1 MVPLFS
7 RLSIAVL
14 LLGLIV
20 GALGGLGYW
29 ALSPIDIKADWPPV
43 QFMSGED
50 LYESTTTVEVFPS
63 GPDYGS
69 LKSLQREG
77 EYYAAK
83 MATSTFLGYLSETL
97 EGHQYYHS
105 ASELD
110 EMLRVRYDYRN
121 EVPSVEIRARAP
133 SKTEASYLA
142 GTVPEVFR
150 DYLAMQEYATSLE
163 EYQIIQRMFDTTTS
177 ALMEA
182 RAELEHLV
190 DDATVYVEGTD
201 GVAEV
206 FYLDGLYLNM
216 DYVVADAE
224 VGALEGLL
232 DYISRELAS
241 YNINGLEDPEII
253 DRLVI
258 GDPSE
263 SELVPLDRVRGR
275 NALMMGA
282 VLGVVVAWL
291 ALNRKDLISRLRPV
305 PATTARVEE
314 DDDELE
320 E

>member
-7 RLSIAVL
+7 RRSIAVL

-20 GALGGLGYW
+20 GALGGVGYW
-29 ALSPIDIKADWPPV
+29 ALSPIDIEAGWPPV
-43 QFMSGED
+43 HFMSGED
-50 LYESTTTVEVFPS
+50 LYESTTTMEVFPS

-83 MATSTFLGYLSETL
+83 MATSTFLDYLSETL

-110 EMLRVRYDYRN
+110 EMLMVRYDYRN
-121 EVPSVEIRARAP
+121 EVPAVEIRATAP

-142 GTVPEVFR
+142 GTVPEVFK
-150 DYLAMQEYATSLE
+150 DYLATQEYTSQLE
-163 EYQIIQRMFDTTTS
+163 EYHVVQRLFDSTTI

-182 RAELEHLV
+182 RAELEKLV
-190 DDATVYVEGTD
+190 DEATVYIDGTD

-206 FYLDGLYLNM
+206 VYLDGLYLNM

-258 GDPSE
+258 GDPSDA
-263 SELVPLDRVRGR
+263 ELVPPDRVRGR

-282 VLGVVVAWL
+282 VIGVVVAWL
-291 ALNRKDLISRLRPV
+291 ALNRRDVINRLRPV
-305 PATTARVEE
+305 PATTARVE

>member
-7 RLSIAVL
+7 RRSIAVL

-20 GALGGLGYW
+20 GALGGLGFW
-29 ALSPIDIKADWPPV
+29 AISPVDIEADWPPV
-43 QFMSGED
+43 HFMSGED
-50 LYESTTTVEVFPS
+50 LYESTTTMEVFPT

-83 MATSTFLGYLSETL
+83 MATSTFLKYLSETL

-105 ASELD
+105 AIELD
-110 EMLRVRYDYRN
+110 EMLRVRYDYTN
-121 EVPSVEIRARAP
+121 EVPAVEIRATAP
-133 SKTEASYLA
+133 SQIEAYYLA
-142 GTVPEVFR
+142 GTVPDVFK
-150 DYLAMQEYATSLE
+150 DYLATQEYATYLE
-163 EYQIIQRMFDTTTS
+163 EYQVVQRMFDSTTS

-182 RAELEHLV
+182 RAELEQLV
-190 DDATVYVEGTD
+190 DEATVYTEGTD

-206 FYLDGLYLNM
+206 LYLGGLYLNM

-232 DYISRELAS
+232 DYISGELAS
-241 YNINGLEDPEII
+241 FDINGLEEPEII
-253 DRLVI
+253 NRLVI

-263 SELVPLDRVRGR
+263 SELVPPDRVRGR

>member
-1 MVPLFS
+1 
-7 RLSIAVL
+7 
-14 LLGLIV
+14 
-20 GALGGLGYW
+20 
-29 ALSPIDIKADWPPV
+29 
-43 QFMSGED
+43 
-50 LYESTTTVEVFPS
+50 
-63 GPDYGS
+63 
-69 LKSLQREG
+69 
-77 EYYAAK
+77 
-83 MATSTFLGYLSETL
+83 
-97 EGHQYYHS
+97 
-105 ASELD
+105 
-110 EMLRVRYDYRN
+110 
-121 EVPSVEIRARAP
+121 
-133 SKTEASYLA
+133 
-142 GTVPEVFR
+142 
-150 DYLAMQEYATSLE
+150 
-163 EYQIIQRMFDTTTS
+163 
-177 ALMEA
+177 
-182 RAELEHLV
+182 
-190 DDATVYVEGTD
+190 VYVEGTD